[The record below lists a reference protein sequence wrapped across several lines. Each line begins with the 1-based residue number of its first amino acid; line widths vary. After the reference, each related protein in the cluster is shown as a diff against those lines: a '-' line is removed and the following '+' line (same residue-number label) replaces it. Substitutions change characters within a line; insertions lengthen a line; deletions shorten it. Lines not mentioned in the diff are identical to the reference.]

1 MIQASRKKYL
11 KDKTETDLFYIFLA
25 FAKI

>member
-1 MIQASRKKYL
+1 MIQASKKNYL
-11 KDKTETDLFYIFLA
+11 NKTETGLFYIFLA